1 MSKSIFKNK
10 ESQDISGFYY
20 DMQKN
25 NPMLRVTLH
34 ANTKPPV
41 NDYVEWKPWTSK
53 EGIKD
58 DFPLKER
65 TDLDIDELGTGK
77 NPYGAMPLCSSIV
90 NEDFNISIANNWG
103 EFMGSQALQDT
114 FNGVF
119 KQLEPYSN
127 FVGEQLG
134 KIAESAKSYQGNNDL
149 MKTFASGISRFA
161 KTGSEIS
168 KGVGNVLSRSLVVQG
183 TRFKYYGGTGIS
195 FSNLGMRF
203 TLFADH
209 IEEISF
215 DKKKGIISTGK
226 FVWRTPDDQLKN
238 ILPYSIGSY
247 VPLASEDDAGANA
260 LLDNLK
266 TAGLNVDSIKDAAN
280 KFLGWQ
286 MPPGGFKADIQY
298 IDTQQ
303 KGTLMLKIGPY
314 YKLINLVIQDIQL
327 NYSKNIAKYYDFEK
341 GEIKTCPL
349 FCEVNITLSPVS
361 KYSNEVLKKFVM
373 SRTTIDSKHHSSKS
387 VYNLEE
393 EINKSIGLKK

>member
-20 DMQKN
+20 DIQKN

-41 NDYVEWKPWTSK
+41 NDYEEWKPWTSDSN
-53 EGIKD
+53 IKD
-58 DFPLKER
+58 GFPLADYK
-65 TDLDIDELGTGK
+65 DLDIDELGTGE

-134 KIAESAKSYQGNNDL
+134 IIAESAKNYKGDSNL
-149 MKTFASGISRFA
+149 VKTLASDISKFA
-161 KTGSEIS
+161 KTGSEIT

-209 IEEISF
+209 IEQLDF
-215 DKKKGIISTGK
+215 DKKKGIVSTGK
-226 FVWRTPDDQLKN
+226 FVWKTPDDQLKN

-247 VPLASEDDAGANA
+247 VPLVSKNDAGAKA
-260 LLDNLK
+260 LLKNLND
-266 TAGLNVDSIKDAAN
+266 AGLDVDSLKDAAN

-327 NYSKNIAKYYDFEK
+327 NYSKNIAKYYDFETK
-341 GEIKTCPL
+341 EIKTCPL
-349 FCEVNITLSPVS
+349 FCDVNITLSPVS

-373 SRTTIDSKHHSSKS
+373 SRTTIDSKQNSSNS

>member
-20 DMQKN
+20 DIQKN

-41 NDYVEWKPWTSK
+41 NDYEEWKPWTSDSD
-53 EGIKD
+53 IKD
-58 DFPLKER
+58 GFPLADYK
-65 TDLDIDELGTGK
+65 DLDIDELGTGE

-103 EFMGSQALQDT
+103 EFMGSQALQES
-114 FNGVF
+114 FNGVL

-134 KIAESAKSYQGNNDL
+134 KIAESAKNYKGNSDL
-149 MKTFASGISRFA
+149 MKTMASDISKFA
-161 KTGSEIS
+161 KTGSEITN
-168 KGVGNVLSRSLVVQG
+168 GVGNVLSRSLVVQG

-209 IEEISF
+209 VEQLDF
-215 DKKKGIISTGK
+215 DKKKGIVSTGN
-226 FVWRTPDDQLKN
+226 FVWKTPDDQLKN
-238 ILPYSIGSY
+238 ILPYSIGNY
-247 VPLASEDDAGANA
+247 VPLVSENDDAANA
-260 LLDNLK
+260 LLEKLK
-266 TAGLNVDSIKDAAN
+266 AAKLDVDSLKDAAN

-327 NYSKNIAKYYDFEK
+327 NYSKNIAKYYDFETK
-341 GEIKTCPL
+341 EIKTCPL
-349 FCEVNITLSPVS
+349 FCDVNITLSPVS
-361 KYSNEVLKKFVM
+361 KYSNEILKKFVM
-373 SRTTIDSKHHSSKS
+373 SRTTIDSKQNSSNS